1 MLPLLNDPIGSVNV
15 PSVPP
20 AHVPPAQTAGHS
32 SRVERGSLTLQHDK
46 RQPVL
51 TLQCAG
57 LSRRSL
63 ITKLDYENL
72 GV

>member
-15 PSVPP
+15 PS
-20 AHVPPAQTAGHS
+20 VPPAQTAGHS